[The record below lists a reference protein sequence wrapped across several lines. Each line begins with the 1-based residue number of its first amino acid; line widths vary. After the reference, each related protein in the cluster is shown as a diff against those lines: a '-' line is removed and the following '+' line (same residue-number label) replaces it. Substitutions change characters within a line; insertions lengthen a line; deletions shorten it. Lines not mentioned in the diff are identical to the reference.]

1 PVPPGGWA
9 SPLAAN
15 PRFVDSASGPDPGVG
30 PAPIIDRGAYAVP
43 APPPACPCDLDG
55 DQVVDGNDLG
65 ILLGGWGAAG
75 PADFNGDG
83 LVDGNDLGVMLGA
96 WGPC

>member
-1 PVPPGGWA
+1 
-9 SPLAAN
+9 
-15 PRFVDSASGPDPGVG
+15 
-30 PAPIIDRGAYAVP
+30 
-43 APPPACPCDLDG
+43 
-55 DQVVDGNDLG
+55 VDGNDLG
-65 ILLGGWGAAG
+65 ILLGGWGASG

>member
-1 PVPPGGWA
+1 VQ
-9 SPLAAN
+9 
-15 PRFVDSASGPDPGVG
+15 
-30 PAPIIDRGAYAVP
+30 VP
-43 APPPACPCDLDG
+43 APPACPCDLDG
-55 DQVVDGNDLG
+55 DQAVDGNDLG
-65 ILLGGWGAAG
+65 ILLGGWGASG